1 MVENRDRGTD
11 LEDCW
16 LVGEAE
22 GEVLELQCTARDA
35 GGELLV
41 QELGGEQQVALRGA
55 RTKLHHVPQ
64 AHPVCFKLAHLPISS
79 ATARAT
85 GSDAILPPRRCGCC
99 SRALSQFPVRQS
111 PAVNQGK
118 RHQGSAGFACRTVR
132 YRPSLAHGPAWQRRS
147 ARGHT
152 VEELFRDVGGRGRR

>member
-64 AHPVCFKLAHLPISS
+64 AHPRLLQARPPPNLLRHRARHRLQCHSAPHVVVVVAVELSVSS
-79 ATARAT
+79 QS
-85 GSDAILPPRRCGCC
+85 GSHRRLIKG
-99 SRALSQFPVRQS
+99 SGIRDRRGL
-111 PAVNQGK
+111 PAVRYGAVRHWHMGLRGNDDRQG
-118 RHQGSAGFACRTVR
+118 AI
-132 YRPSLAHGPAWQRRS
+132 P
-147 ARGHT
+147 
-152 VEELFRDVGGRGRR
+152 